1 MYQLSEEE
9 YESRQEKYA
18 QKIMAEGGPY
28 AEEMYRRSPVIAERM
43 KSHLWLTYGGPW
55 LFNEIIG
62 FIRLYFFFTQIR
74 GEYWRND
81 AKKIVRSRKK
91 VFRFREWKVTYEEEI
106 PPGSSSEDIFG
117 LLMNYLARA
126 QADLKNRYVDTSI
139 FTRIGQY
146 IDWKSLYASSL
157 KRPDRK
163 RS

>member
-1 MYQLSEEE
+1 M
-9 YESRQEKYA
+9 
-18 QKIMAEGGPY
+18 
-28 AEEMYRRSPVIAERM
+28 
-43 KSHLWLTYGGPW
+43 
-55 LFNEIIG
+55 
-62 FIRLYFFFTQIR
+62 QIR

>member
-1 MYQLSEEE
+1 MYL
-9 YESRQEKYA
+9 
-18 QKIMAEGGPY
+18 
-28 AEEMYRRSPVIAERM
+28 RSPDIAERM

-74 GEYWRND
+74 GEYWRID

-91 VFRFREWKVTYEEEI
+91 VFLFREWKVTYEEEI
-106 PPGSSSEDIFG
+106 PPGSSSEDIFE

-146 IDWKSLYASSL
+146 VDWKSLYASSL
-157 KRPDRK
+157 KGPDGK
-163 RS
+163 RG